1 MPKHNKWS
9 IGHIFT
15 YGFAI
20 AGVAGALLIWSIYQ
34 VTTTIMATATSV
46 SQTYE
51 VISSF
56 RNLQERLIDAETA
69 ERGFV
74 ITGDPSGLPA
84 YQTALQLIQSD
95 NDLIGAFV
103 SNYPG
108 QKVRFIELQKL
119 IAYRLKT
126 LQMIVDTRAAGGV
139 DASHELVSLNED
151 KLEMKRIRGVLMQM
165 EEEENIQLNKRLH
178 ARDVAYREFW
188 WSFIALIVTLSAST
202 MWQYLQVRRIM
213 QLEAEAR
220 RRIRHMA
227 EHDPLT
233 ELPNRRQLQEKLDLA
248 LAYAKRSGK
257 KVAVMF
263 IDLDGFKAVNDS
275 MGHQAGDELLK
286 VVAQRL
292 RQATRRNDFVAR
304 LGGDEFV
311 VVLSELDQLADAT
324 RLAAKL
330 NNLISV
336 PVQLAEGV
344 ARISTSIGI
353 SLFPANGR
361 SSAELL
367 GKADDAVY
375 QAKAA
380 GKNQFQWAASA

>member
-1 MPKHNKWS
+1 MPQHKWS
-9 IGHIFT
+9 ITHIFT

-20 AGVAGALLIWSIYQ
+20 ASIAGALLIWSIYR
-34 VTTTIMATATSV
+34 VTTTIMSTATSV

-56 RNLQERLIDAETA
+56 KNLQQRLVDAETA

-74 ITGDPSGLPA
+74 ITGTPDSLPA
-84 YQTALQLIQSD
+84 FSGALQKIQWES
-95 NDLIGAFV
+95 DLIAALV
-103 SNYPG
+103 ADNVG
-108 QKVRFIELQKL
+108 QMTRFTQLQKL

-139 DASHELVSLNED
+139 DAAHQLVSIDEDNIEMARIHNVLN
-151 KLEMKRIRGVLMQM
+151 LM
-165 EEEENIQLNKRLH
+165 ENEENTQLNVRLK
-178 ARDVAYREFW
+178 ARDVAYQEFW
-188 WSFIALIVTLSAST
+188 WSFFALIVTMSAST
-202 MWQYLQVRRIM
+202 AWQYLQVRRIM
-213 QLEAEAR
+213 HLEAEAK
-220 RRIRHMA
+220 RRIRHLA

-233 ELPNRRQLQEKLDLA
+233 ELPNRRQLQEKLDMA
-248 LAYAKRSGK
+248 IAYAKRSGK
-257 KVAVMF
+257 RVAVMF
-263 IDLDGFKAVNDS
+263 IDLDGFKAVNDTL
-275 MGHQAGDELLK
+275 GHQAGDELLK

-292 RQATRRNDFVAR
+292 RQATRSSDLVAR

-330 NNLISV
+330 NRLISMPI
-336 PVQLAEGV
+336 PVAGTQAN
-344 ARISTSIGI
+344 ISTSIGI
-353 SLFPANGR
+353 SLYPANGK
-361 SSAELL
+361 SSAELM

-380 GKNQFQWAASA
+380 GKNQFQWAACA

>member
-1 MPKHNKWS
+1 MPKHKWS
-9 IGHIFT
+9 IAHIFS

-20 AGVAGALLIWSIYQ
+20 AGIAGALLIWSIYR
-34 VTTTIMATATSV
+34 VTTTIMSTATSV

-56 RNLQERLIDAETA
+56 RNMQKHLLDAETA
-69 ERGFV
+69 ERGYV
-74 ITGDPSGLPA
+74 ITGDPAGLPA
-84 YQTALQLIQSD
+84 YQASLQQIQSD
-95 NDLIGAFV
+95 SDLIAAFV
-103 SNYPG
+103 TNYPV
-108 QKVRFIELQKL
+108 QKVRFLELQKT
-119 IAYRLKT
+119 ISYRLKT
-126 LQMIVDTRAAGGV
+126 LQMIVDTRSAGGV
-139 DASHELVSLNED
+139 DAAHELVSLDED
-151 KLEMKRIRGVLMQM
+151 KLEMKRIHDVLMQM
-165 EEEENIQLNKRLH
+165 EEEENVQLNVRLH
-178 ARDVAYREFW
+178 ARDIAYREFW
-188 WSFIALIVTLSAST
+188 WSFVALIITLSAST
-202 MWQYLQVRRIM
+202 AWQYLQVRRIM
-213 QLEAEAR
+213 QLEAEAKR
-220 RRIRHMA
+220 RMRHMA

-233 ELPNRRQLQEKLDLA
+233 GLPNRRQLQDKLELA
-248 LAYAKRSGK
+248 IAYAKRSGK

-263 IDLDGFKAVNDS
+263 IDLDGFKAVNDN

-292 RQATRRNDFVAR
+292 RHATRSNDFVAR

-324 RLAAKL
+324 RLASKL
-330 NNLISV
+330 NDLISQPV
-336 PVQLAEGV
+336 PLAEGV

-380 GKNQFQWAASA
+380 GKNQFQWAAA

>member
-1 MPKHNKWS
+1 MPQHKKWS
-9 IGHIFT
+9 IAHIFS

-20 AGVAGALLIWSIYQ
+20 AGIAGALLIWSIYR

-56 RNLQERLIDAETA
+56 RNLRERLIDAETA
-69 ERGFV
+69 ERGYV
-74 ITGDPSGLPA
+74 ITGDPAGLPA
-84 YQTALQLIQSD
+84 YQTALQQIQFNS
-95 NDLIGAFV
+95 DLIAAFV

-108 QKVRFIELQKL
+108 QKVRFVELQKQ

-126 LQMIVDTRAAGGV
+126 LQMIVDTRVAGGI
-139 DASHELVSLNED
+139 DASHELVSLGED
-151 KLEMKRIRGVLMQM
+151 KLEMKRIQSVLMQM
-165 EEEENIQLNKRLH
+165 EDEENVQLNKRLR
-178 ARDVAYREFW
+178 ARDEFW
-188 WSFIALIVTLSAST
+188 WSFFALIVTLSAST
-202 MWQYLQVRRIM
+202 MWQYLHVRRIM

-292 RQATRRNDFVAR
+292 RQATRSNDFVAR

-330 NNLISV
+330 NNLISMPV
-336 PVQLAEGV
+336 PLTEGI

-380 GKNQFQWAASA
+380 GKNQFQWAACA

>member
-1 MPKHNKWS
+1 MSRRKWS
-9 IGHIFT
+9 ITHIFS

-20 AGVAGALLIWSIYQ
+20 ASIAGALLIWSIYR
-34 VTTTIMATATSV
+34 VTTTIMSTATSV

-56 RNLQERLIDAETA
+56 RSLKDRLVDAETA
-69 ERGFV
+69 ERGYV
-74 ITGDPSGLPA
+74 ITGTPDALPTYEA
-84 YQTALQLIQSD
+84 ALARIEADS
-95 NDLIGAFV
+95 DLIAALTV
-103 SNYPG
+103 NYPV
-108 QKVRFIELQKL
+108 QRVRYLQLQKL

-126 LQMIVDTRAAGGV
+126 LQLVVETRKSGAIDAAQQ
-139 DASHELVSLNED
+139 LVSLNED
-151 KLEMKRIRGVLMQM
+151 KLETEHIQTILTQM
-165 EEEENIQLNKRLH
+165 ENEETLQLNARLH
-178 ARDVAYREFW
+178 ARDVAYQEFW
-188 WSFIALIVTLSAST
+188 LSFFALIFTMSASAA
-202 MWQYLQVRRIM
+202 WQYLQVRRIV
-213 QLEAEAR
+213 QLEKEAK

-233 ELPNRRQLQEKLDLA
+233 QLPNRRRLQEKLDVA
-248 LAYAKRSGK
+248 IAYAKRSGK
-257 KVAVMF
+257 KVGVMF
-263 IDLDGFKAVNDS
+263 IDLDGFKAVNDT

-292 RQATRRNDFVAR
+292 RHAVRGNDLVAR

-311 VVLSELDQLADAT
+311 VVLSELDNLSDAT

-330 NNLISV
+330 NSLISLPV
-336 PVQLAEGV
+336 PIAGRE

-353 SLFPANGR
+353 SLFPTNGR

-367 GKADDAVY
+367 SKADDAVY

-380 GKNQFQWAASA
+380 GKNQYQWAACA

>member
-1 MPKHNKWS
+1 MPKHRWS
-9 IGHIFT
+9 IAHIFS

-20 AGVAGALLIWSIYQ
+20 AGIAGALLIWSIYR
-34 VTTTIMATATSV
+34 VTTTIMLTATSV

-56 RNLQERLIDAETA
+56 HNLQQHLLDAETA
-69 ERGFV
+69 ERGYV
-74 ITGDPSGLPA
+74 ITGNPTGLPS
-84 YQTALQLIQSD
+84 YHSALQQIQSD
-95 NDLIGAFV
+95 GDLIAAFV
-103 SNYPG
+103 TNYPV
-108 QKVRFIELQKL
+108 QKVRFIELQKK

-126 LQMIVDTRAAGGV
+126 LQMIVDTRSAGGV
-139 DASHELVSLNED
+139 DASHELVSLDED
-151 KLEMKRIRGVLMQM
+151 KLEMKRIQDVLMQM
-165 EEEENIQLNKRLH
+165 EEEENTQLNVRLR

-188 WSFIALIVTLSAST
+188 WSFVALIVTLSAST
-202 MWQYLQVRRIM
+202 MWQYMQVRRIM

-233 ELPNRRQLQEKLDLA
+233 ELPNRRQLQDKLDLA
-248 LAYAKRSGK
+248 IAYAKRSGK

-263 IDLDGFKAVNDS
+263 IDLDGFKSVNDS
-275 MGHQAGDELLK
+275 MGHHAGDELLK

-292 RQATRRNDFVAR
+292 RQGTRSNDFVAR

-311 VVLSELDQLADAT
+311 VVLSELDQLTDANQ
-324 RLAAKL
+324 LAAKL
-330 NNLISV
+330 NNLISLPV
-336 PVQLAEGV
+336 PLTEGV

-380 GKNQFQWAASA
+380 GKNQFQWAACT

>member
-1 MPKHNKWS
+1 MPKHRWS
-9 IGHIFT
+9 IAHIFS

-20 AGVAGALLIWSIYQ
+20 AGIAGALLIWSIYR
-34 VTTTIMATATSV
+34 VTTTIMSTATSV

-51 VISSF
+51 VITSF
-56 RNLQERLIDAETA
+56 RNLQQHLIDAETA
-69 ERGFV
+69 ERGYV
-74 ITGDPSGLPA
+74 ITGDPA
-84 YQTALQLIQSD
+84 AQHTYQASLQQIESDTELIAALV
-95 NDLIGAFV
+95 A
-103 SNYPG
+103 NYPT
-108 QKVRFIELQKL
+108 QKVRFVVLQGK

-126 LQMIVDTRAAGGV
+126 LQMVVDTRSAGGV
-139 DASHELVSLNED
+139 DASHELVSVDED
-151 KLEMKRIRGVLMQM
+151 KLEMKRIHDVLAQM
-165 EEEENIQLNKRLH
+165 EEEENAQLNGRLR

-188 WSFIALIVTLSAST
+188 WSFMALIVTLSAST

-233 ELPNRRQLQEKLDLA
+233 ELPNRRHLQDKLDLA
-248 LAYAKRSGK
+248 IAYAKRSGK

-263 IDLDGFKAVNDS
+263 IDLDGFKAVNDT

-292 RQATRRNDFVAR
+292 RQGTRSNDFVAR

-311 VVLSELDQLADAT
+311 VVLSELDQLADAN

-330 NNLISV
+330 NSLISLPV
-336 PVQLAEGV
+336 PLNEGV

-380 GKNQFQWAASA
+380 GKNQFQWAACT